1 MVPPGLP
8 GSHDRIKVGS
18 TLDLTLIAPSIILRI
33 YIYIYWTCVGSFKCF
48 MLSFIFGFVLMEA
61 CLCVGP
67 LKEEAVA
74 TAATVVRHCCLVN
87 HR

>member
-1 MVPPGLP
+1 MDSREERSHGGPPQTAWIPRLN
-8 GSHDRIKVGS
+8 RK
-18 TLDLTLIAPSIILRI
+18 LDL
-33 YIYIYWTCVGSFKCF
+33 YIYIVLVLVFAALNVF
-48 MLSFIFGFVLMEA
+48 MLSFIFGFVLMQA

-74 TAATVVRHCCLVN
+74 TAASVVCHCCLIN